1 MNPEGT
7 RTRWYGWAS
16 NPGGGV
22 RRFLVGSTPAAFR
35 QEWVP
40 LGSDSVQQ
48 RLVGLSTNHL
58 FRNLANKANEVRPT
72 IKPNT
77 QSRPNCRLGM
87 ALALENASSNQF
99 VMTPRMVIDSRN
111 TQGAISAR
119 SQG

>member
-1 MNPEGT
+1 
-7 RTRWYGWAS
+7 
-16 NPGGGV
+16 
-22 RRFLVGSTPAAFR
+22 
-35 QEWVP
+35 
-40 LGSDSVQQ
+40 
-48 RLVGLSTNHL
+48 
-58 FRNLANKANEVRPT
+58 VRPT